1 VNKIYNNETNVVILF
16 PIFIAMGKMDQ
27 VFVLRILSLKDWRKR
42 FKRISILI
50 PKESP
55 FRKNVADN
63 FSQDS

>member
-1 VNKIYNNETNVVILF
+1 VNKIYNNETNIVILF
-16 PIFIAMGKMDQ
+16 LIFIAMGKMDQ
-27 VFVLRILSLKDWRKR
+27 VFVLRILSLKDWRR
-42 FKRISILI
+42 LFKRIRILI